1 MSMLSCRDVVM
12 TAGGRRLLGPL
23 SATFK
28 AGAVTAVLGP
38 NGAGKSTWLA
48 ALAGVARPASGQVIL
63 GDADM
68 AGLDPLVR
76 ARRLGFMV
84 QSRDIAWGV
93 SVETLV
99 GLGRIP
105 HHRYV
110 TLDDTTDAAMVA
122 AALERCD
129 LEALRQRDVLT
140 LSGGERARVLLAR
153 VLAGGPDWVLA
164 DEPLAGLDPAYQ
176 LEIVRLLRGLA
187 DEGRGVV
194 VTLHDLTLA
203 GRFADRVM
211 LLKDGR
217 LVAEGPPDDV
227 LTPGMLGDVY
237 GVGVEV
243 LTASDG
249 ARVVMPTRRTPRE

>member
-1 MSMLSCRDVVM
+1 MSTLSCRDVVM
-12 TAGGRRLLGPL
+12 TAGGHRLLGPL

-48 ALAGVARPASGQVIL
+48 ALAGVAPPASGQVTL

-68 AGLDPLVR
+68 AALDPLVR

-105 HHRYV
+105 HHRHV
-110 TLDDTTDAAMVA
+110 TLDDPTDAALVA

-129 LEALRQRDVLT
+129 LEELRQRDVLT

-176 LEIVRLLRGLA
+176 LDIVRLLRGLA

-203 GRFADRVM
+203 GRLADRVM

-217 LVAEGPPDDV
+217 LVAEGSPDDV

-249 ARVVMPTRRTPRE
+249 ARVVMPTSRTPRG